1 MGLFFSFITVK
12 GVYKHMD
19 GKNSF
24 RKWTDMRG
32 MAVSIPGEGKTVGT
46 VEDFYFDTGSN
57 EVYALYVKVGVYGYR
72 ALTSNAISTVER
84 DAVTIANDQML
95 INPDHDGRLPVL
107 HMGHELLSYKVK
119 DERGKQLSTV
129 SNVILATYPP
139 VALRVTMFELAGGRT
154 ISANEI
160 AVYERD
166 AIVLIAQ
173 VARRL

>member
-1 MGLFFSFITVK
+1 
-12 GVYKHMD
+12 MD

-84 DAVTIANDQML
+84 DAVTI
-95 INPDHDGRLPVL
+95 G
-107 HMGHELLSYKVK
+107 
-119 DERGKQLSTV
+119 GKQLSTV